1 MVSLELTRKKM
12 FEFTFS
18 VRMWNK
24 KRVKSVLKPI
34 NPPNWSLS
42 RFPCCTKR
50 PGVSLL
56 PPGWDASPLQG
67 YPPAF
72 YGASLKICQYPLI
85 LLGGERHGQSKVFCP
100 RTRHIDLAKARF
112 SKVLV
117 TICKAVLFP
126 FNTGVIFKL
135 SAIYILTISWRKRM
149 DWFGCQNR
157 HL

>member
-24 KRVKSVLKPI
+24 KGLNLYS
-34 NPPNWSLS
+34 
-42 RFPCCTKR
+42 
-50 PGVSLL
+50 SLL
-56 PPGWDASPLQG
+56 THQTGAYPGFHAARSDQEYHYSPLDG
-67 YPPAF
+67 MLVHCKATPPAF
-72 YGASLKICQYPLI
+72 YGASLTICQYPLI

-135 SAIYILTISWRKRM
+135 SAIYILTISWRERM